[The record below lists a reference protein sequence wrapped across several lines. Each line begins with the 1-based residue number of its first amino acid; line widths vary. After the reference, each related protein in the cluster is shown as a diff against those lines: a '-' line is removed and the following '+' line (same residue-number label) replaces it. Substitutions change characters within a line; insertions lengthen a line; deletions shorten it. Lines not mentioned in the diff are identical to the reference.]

1 MDTSSAPF
9 LEVRYEPDSPL
20 GGASHFPIS
29 LAVKIDVES
38 SRARVNSKTLDDVGR
53 ALGFAPGP
61 HFSEMIDARIVQEI
75 AGRGLLEEVSI
86 WRSGAEADYYLRVK
100 LREQQTALVGRGESL
115 GVFWQ
120 VSHPQHKLSHSR
132 EWMPSPLSLSS
143 VIEVTLYTNTN
154 LPIATKNL
162 VLSNVNPDA
171 MCGDYVWLGVLLREG
186 PDARTFSEAESKLRR
201 VRQIDGDHAIAKAR
215 ECFAESYDLLAKEV
229 MMQVADFSLFAIEA
243 VEASPAIQE
252 EESASAVSRVA
263 VVIASIPSGA
273 DVMIDE
279 LFVGQTPLR
288 YSVSRD
294 EAHSVQLSAAGFEA
308 MVKLIDP
315 SSFGDESVQHLLYRL
330 KAKPE

>member
-1 MDTSSAPF
+1 
-9 LEVRYEPDSPL
+9 
-20 GGASHFPIS
+20 
-29 LAVKIDVES
+29 
-38 SRARVNSKTLDDVGR
+38 
-53 ALGFAPGP
+53 
-61 HFSEMIDARIVQEI
+61 
-75 AGRGLLEEVSI
+75 
-86 WRSGAEADYYLRVK
+86 
-100 LREQQTALVGRGESL
+100 
-115 GVFWQ
+115 
-120 VSHPQHKLSHSR
+120 
-132 EWMPSPLSLSS
+132 
-143 VIEVTLYTNTN
+143 
-154 LPIATKNL
+154 
-162 VLSNVNPDA
+162 
-171 MCGDYVWLGVLLREG
+171 
-186 PDARTFSEAESKLRR
+186 